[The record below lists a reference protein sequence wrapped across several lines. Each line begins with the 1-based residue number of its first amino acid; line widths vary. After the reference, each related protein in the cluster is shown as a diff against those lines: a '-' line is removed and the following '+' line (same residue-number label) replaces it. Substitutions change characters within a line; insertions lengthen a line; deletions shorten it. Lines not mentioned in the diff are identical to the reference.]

1 MQIYKKTSDS
11 PKIVGN
17 NSSVKFLCRKTS
29 ISVGIPYF
37 CSMKRISLAIALC
50 SVCALSFSQ
59 AKVAIDTISRG
70 NLSVVIFDDKT
81 WQYIE
86 IQSDVK
92 SATID
97 TADIKSENWVTTSV
111 YAQNP
116 DYART
121 KDASVIN
128 FGDGTSCFPAKGKV
142 VSSFGM
148 RSGKMHT
155 GIDIVLNY
163 GDSVVAAFDG
173 IVRFA
178 GWSGSKYGNAVVVRH
193 YNGLE
198 TVYAHLDDVKCK
210 VNQKVNAGEILGFGG
225 KTSNHLHFETRLKD
239 NAFDPELVFNT
250 QTGALVA
257 DRIPIYASNFDYM
270 KFVDNSQYHIVKSGD
285 TLYGIARK
293 YKVSVKQICDLNGI
307 KESSILSVG
316 KRLKLRP

>member
-1 MQIYKKTSDS
+1 
-11 PKIVGN
+11 
-17 NSSVKFLCRKTS
+17 
-29 ISVGIPYF
+29 
-37 CSMKRISLAIALC
+37 MKRMTIFVALC
-50 SVCALSFSQ
+50 LLCALSFAQ
-59 AKVAIDTISRG
+59 VKTPVDTISRG

-86 IQSDVK
+86 IQSDIK

-97 TADIKSENWVTTSV
+97 TTDIKAENWVTTSV

-121 KDASVIN
+121 IDASVID
-128 FGDGTSCFPAKGKV
+128 FGNAASSFPAKGKV

-163 GDSVVAAFDG
+163 GDAVVAAFDG

-210 VNQKVNAGEILGFGG
+210 VNQKVSAGEILGFGG

-285 TLYGIARK
+285 TLSAIARK
-293 YKVSVKQICDLNGI
+293 YHVSVRQICDLNGI
-307 KESSILSVG
+307 KETSILSIG
-316 KRLKLRP
+316 KRLRLR

>member
-1 MQIYKKTSDS
+1 MTIF
-11 PKIVGN
+11 V
-17 NSSVKFLCRKTS
+17 
-29 ISVGIPYF
+29 
-37 CSMKRISLAIALC
+37 ALC
-50 SVCALSFSQ
+50 LVCALSFAQ
-59 AKVAIDTISRG
+59 VKTPVDTISRG
-70 NLSVVIFDDKT
+70 NLNVILYDDKS

-86 IQSDVK
+86 IQTDVK

-97 TADIKSENWVTTSV
+97 TTDIKAENWVTTSV

-121 KDASVIN
+121 KDTCVID
-128 FGDGTSCFPAKGKV
+128 FGNDSCSFPAKGKV

-155 GIDIVLNY
+155 GIDIALKS
-163 GDSVVAAFDG
+163 GDAVVAAFDG

-198 TVYAHLDDVKCK
+198 TVYAHLDEVKCK
-210 VNQKVNAGEILGFGG
+210 VDQKINAGETVGVGG

-239 NAFDPELVFNT
+239 NAFDPEIVFNV

-270 KFVDNSQYHIVKSGD
+270 KYVDNSQYHIVKSGD

-316 KRLKLRP
+316 KRLRLR

>member
-1 MQIYKKTSDS
+1 
-11 PKIVGN
+11 
-17 NSSVKFLCRKTS
+17 
-29 ISVGIPYF
+29 
-37 CSMKRISLAIALC
+37 MKRISLAIALC
-50 SVCALSFSQ
+50 TVCTLSFSQ
-59 AKVAIDTISRG
+59 AKVAVDTISRG

-86 IQSDVK
+86 IQPDVK
-92 SATID
+92 STTID
-97 TADIKSENWVTTSV
+97 TTDIKAENWVTTSV

-121 KDASVIN
+121 KETSVIN
-128 FGDGTSCFPAKGKV
+128 FGDAASSFPAKGKV
-142 VSSFGM
+142 ISGFGM

-155 GIDIVLNY
+155 GIDIALNS
-163 GDSVVAAFDG
+163 GDDVVAAFDG

-198 TVYAHLDDVKCK
+198 TVYGHLDDVKCR
-210 VNQKVNAGEILGFGG
+210 VNQKVNAGETVGFGG

-239 NAFDPELVFNT
+239 NAFDPELIFNA

-257 DRIPIYASNFDYM
+257 DKIPIYASNFDYM
-270 KFVDNSQYHIVKSGD
+270 KFVDNSQYHVVKSGD

-307 KESSILSVG
+307 KETSILSVG

>member
-1 MQIYKKTSDS
+1 
-11 PKIVGN
+11 
-17 NSSVKFLCRKTS
+17 
-29 ISVGIPYF
+29 
-37 CSMKRISLAIALC
+37 MKRMTIFVALC
-50 SVCALSFSQ
+50 LVCALSFAQ
-59 AKVAIDTISRG
+59 VKTPVDTISRG
-70 NLSVVIFDDKT
+70 NLNVILYDDKS

-86 IQSDVK
+86 IQSDAK

-97 TADIKSENWVTTSV
+97 TADIKAENWVTTSV

-121 KDASVIN
+121 KDTCVID
-128 FGDGTSCFPAKGKV
+128 FGNDSSSFPANGKV

-155 GIDIVLNY
+155 GIDIALNS
-163 GDSVVAAFDG
+163 GDAIVAAFDG

-198 TVYAHLDDVKCK
+198 TVYAHLDEVKCK
-210 VNQKVNAGEILGFGG
+210 VDQKINAGETVGVGG
-225 KTSNHLHFETRLKD
+225 KTLNHLHFETRLKD
-239 NAFDPELVFNT
+239 NAFDPEIVFNV

-270 KFVDNSQYHIVKSGD
+270 KYVDNSQYHIVKSGD

-316 KRLKLRP
+316 KRLRLR

>member
-1 MQIYKKTSDS
+1 
-11 PKIVGN
+11 
-17 NSSVKFLCRKTS
+17 
-29 ISVGIPYF
+29 
-37 CSMKRISLAIALC
+37 MKRISLAIALC
-50 SVCALSFSQ
+50 AVCTLSFSQ
-59 AKVAIDTISRG
+59 AKVAVDTISRG

-86 IQSDVK
+86 IKPDVK

-121 KDASVIN
+121 KDASVIT
-128 FGDGTSCFPAKGKV
+128 FGDAAYSFPAKGKV

-210 VNQKVNAGEILGFGG
+210 VDQKINAGETVGVGG

-239 NAFDPELVFNT
+239 NAFDPELVFNV

-285 TLYGIARK
+285 TLSAIARK
-293 YKVSVKQICDLNGI
+293 YHVSVRQICDLNGI

>member
-1 MQIYKKTSDS
+1 MTFLHKKTF
-11 PKIVGN
+11 PLV
-17 NSSVKFLCRKTS
+17 R
-29 ISVGIPYF
+29 IPYF
-37 CSMKRISLAIALC
+37 CNMKRISLAIALC
-50 SVCALSFSQ
+50 TVCSFTFSQ
-59 AKVAIDTISRG
+59 AKVAVDTISRG
-70 NLSVVIFDDKT
+70 NLSVVLYNDKT
-81 WQYIE
+81 WQYTE
-86 IQSDVK
+86 IQSTAKIV
-92 SATID
+92 TTD
-97 TADIKSENWVTTSV
+97 TADITAQNWVTTSV
-111 YAQNP
+111 NAQNP

-121 KDASVIN
+121 KDASVID
-128 FGDGTSCFPAKGKV
+128 FGDAASSFPAKGKV

-155 GIDIVLNY
+155 GIDIALKS
-163 GDSVVAAFDG
+163 GDSIVAAFDG

-198 TVYAHLDDVKCK
+198 TVYAHLDEVNCK
-210 VNQKVNAGEILGFGG
+210 ANQKINAGETVGVGG

-239 NAFDPELVFNT
+239 NAFDPEIVFNV

-270 KFVDNSQYHIVKSGD
+270 KFVDNSQYHVVKSGD
-285 TLYGIARK
+285 TLYAISRK

>member
-1 MQIYKKTSDS
+1 
-11 PKIVGN
+11 
-17 NSSVKFLCRKTS
+17 
-29 ISVGIPYF
+29 
-37 CSMKRISLAIALC
+37 MKRISLAIALC
-50 SVCALSFSQ
+50 SVCTLSFSQ
-59 AKVAIDTISRG
+59 AKVAVDTISRG
-70 NLSVVIFDDKT
+70 NLSVILYNDKS

-86 IQSDVK
+86 IQPDLK

-97 TADIKSENWVTTSV
+97 TTDIKSENWVTTSV

-121 KDASVIN
+121 KETSVIN
-128 FGDGTSCFPAKGKV
+128 FGGAASSFPAKGKL
-142 VSSFGM
+142 VSGFGM

-155 GIDIVLNY
+155 GIDIALNS
-163 GDSVVAAFDG
+163 GDAVVAAFDG

-210 VNQKVNAGEILGFGG
+210 VNQNVNAGETIGICG
-225 KTSNHLHFETRLKD
+225 TAYNHLHFETRLKD
-239 NAFDPELVFNT
+239 NAFDPELIFNA

-270 KFVDNSQYHIVKSGD
+270 KFVDNSQYHVVKSGD
-285 TLYGIARK
+285 TLSAIARK
-293 YKVSVKQICDLNGI
+293 YHVSVKQICDLNGI
-307 KESSILSVG
+307 KESSILSIG

>member
-1 MQIYKKTSDS
+1 
-11 PKIVGN
+11 
-17 NSSVKFLCRKTS
+17 
-29 ISVGIPYF
+29 
-37 CSMKRISLAIALC
+37 MKRISLAIALC
-50 SVCALSFSQ
+50 IVCTLSFSQ
-59 AKVAIDTISRG
+59 AKVAVDTISRG

-81 WQYIE
+81 WKYIE
-86 IQSDVK
+86 IQPDIK
-92 SATID
+92 STTID
-97 TADIKSENWVTTSV
+97 TTDIKAENWVTTSV

-128 FGDGTSCFPAKGKV
+128 FGDAACSFPAKGKV
-142 VSSFGM
+142 VSQFGM

-178 GWSGSKYGNAVVVRH
+178 GWSGSKYGNAVVIRH

-210 VNQKVNAGEILGFGG
+210 VNQKVSAGEILGVGG

-239 NAFDPELVFNT
+239 NAFDPELVFNA

-285 TLYGIARK
+285 TLSAIARK
-293 YKVSVKQICDLNGI
+293 YHVSVRQICDLNGI
-307 KESSILSVG
+307 KETSILSIG
-316 KRLKLRP
+316 KRLRLR

>member
-1 MQIYKKTSDS
+1 
-11 PKIVGN
+11 
-17 NSSVKFLCRKTS
+17 
-29 ISVGIPYF
+29 
-37 CSMKRISLAIALC
+37 MKRISLAIALFA
-50 SVCALSFSQ
+50 VCTLSFSQ
-59 AKVAIDTISRG
+59 AKVAVDTISRG

-86 IQSDVK
+86 IQPDVK
-92 SATID
+92 SVTID
-97 TADIKSENWVTTSV
+97 TTDIKSENWVTTSV

-128 FGDGTSCFPAKGKV
+128 FGDGASCFPAKGKV

-155 GIDIVLNY
+155 GIDIAINY

-210 VNQKVNAGEILGFGG
+210 VNQKINAGEIVGVGG

-239 NAFDPELVFNT
+239 NAFDPEIVFNV

-285 TLYGIARK
+285 TLYAIARK

>member
-1 MQIYKKTSDS
+1 MQIYKKTSDP

-50 SVCALSFSQ
+50 SVCALSFAQ
-59 AKVAIDTISRG
+59 VKTPVDTISRG
-70 NLSVVIFDDKT
+70 NLSVILYDDKS
-81 WQYIE
+81 WQYLE
-86 IQSDVK
+86 IQPDVK

-97 TADIKSENWVTTSV
+97 TTDIKAENWVTTSV

-121 KDASVIN
+121 KDASVID
-128 FGDGTSCFPAKGKV
+128 FGEAASSFPAKGKV
-142 VSSFGM
+142 VSRFGM

-155 GIDIVLNY
+155 GIDIALKS
-163 GDSVVAAFDG
+163 GDAVFAAFDG

-239 NAFDPELVFNT
+239 NAFDPELVFNA

-285 TLYGIARK
+285 TLSAIARK
-293 YKVSVKQICDLNGI
+293 YHVSVKQICDLNGI

>member
-1 MQIYKKTSDS
+1 
-11 PKIVGN
+11 
-17 NSSVKFLCRKTS
+17 
-29 ISVGIPYF
+29 
-37 CSMKRISLAIALC
+37 MKRISLAIALC

-59 AKVAIDTISRG
+59 AKVAVDTISRG

-86 IQSDVK
+86 IQPDLK

-97 TADIKSENWVTTSV
+97 TTDIKSENWVTTSV

-121 KDASVIN
+121 KDASVID
-128 FGDGTSCFPAKGKV
+128 FGEAASCFPAKGKV
-142 VSSFGM
+142 VSQFGM

-155 GIDIVLNY
+155 GIDIALSS
-163 GDSVVAAFDG
+163 GTSVVAAFDG

-210 VNQKVNAGEILGFGG
+210 VNQNVNAGETIGICG
-225 KTSNHLHFETRLKD
+225 TAYNHLHFETRLKD
-239 NAFDPELVFNT
+239 NAFDPELIFNA

-270 KFVDNSQYHIVKSGD
+270 KFVDNSQYHVVKSGD
-285 TLYGIARK
+285 TLSAIARK
-293 YKVSVKQICDLNGI
+293 YHVSVKQICDLNGI
-307 KESSILSVG
+307 KESSILSIG

>member
-1 MQIYKKTSDS
+1 
-11 PKIVGN
+11 
-17 NSSVKFLCRKTS
+17 
-29 ISVGIPYF
+29 
-37 CSMKRISLAIALC
+37 MKRISLAIALC
-50 SVCALSFSQ
+50 SVCALSFAQ
-59 AKVAIDTISRG
+59 VKTPVDTISRG
-70 NLSVVIFDDKT
+70 NLSVILYDDKT

-86 IQSDVK
+86 IQPDLK

-97 TADIKSENWVTTSV
+97 TTDIKSENWVTTSV

-121 KDASVIN
+121 KDACVID
-128 FGDGTSCFPAKGKV
+128 FGDAACSFPAKGKV
-142 VSSFGM
+142 FSSFGM
-148 RSGKMHT
+148 RGGKMHT

-163 GDSVVAAFDG
+163 GDAVVVAFDG

-178 GWSGSKYGNAVVVRH
+178 GRSGSKYGNAVVIRH

-210 VNQKVNAGEILGFGG
+210 VNQKVSAGETIGVGG

-239 NAFDPELVFNT
+239 NAFDPELVFNA

-270 KFVDNSQYHIVKSGD
+270 KFVDNSQYHVVKSGD
-285 TLYGIARK
+285 TLSAIARK
-293 YKVSVKQICDLNGI
+293 YHVSVKQICDLNGI
-307 KESSILSVG
+307 KETSILSIG
-316 KRLKLRP
+316 KRLRLR

>member
-1 MQIYKKTSDS
+1 
-11 PKIVGN
+11 
-17 NSSVKFLCRKTS
+17 
-29 ISVGIPYF
+29 
-37 CSMKRISLAIALC
+37 MKRISLAIALC
-50 SVCALSFSQ
+50 TVCTLSFSQ
-59 AKVAIDTISRG
+59 AKVAVDTISRG
-70 NLSVVIFDDKT
+70 NLSVILYDDKS

-86 IQSDVK
+86 IQPDVK

-97 TADIKSENWVTTSV
+97 TTDIKSENWVTTSV

-121 KDASVIN
+121 KDASVID
-128 FGDGTSCFPAKGKV
+128 FGEAASCFPAKGKV
-142 VSSFGM
+142 VSQFGM

-155 GIDIVLNY
+155 GIDIALKS
-163 GDSVVAAFDG
+163 GDAVVAAFDG

-210 VNQKVNAGEILGFGG
+210 VNQNVNAGETIGVGG

-239 NAFDPELVFNT
+239 NAFDPELVFNA

-285 TLYGIARK
+285 TLSAIARK
-293 YKVSVKQICDLNGI
+293 YHVSVKQICDLNGI
-307 KESSILSVG
+307 KESSILSIG

>member
-1 MQIYKKTSDS
+1 
-11 PKIVGN
+11 
-17 NSSVKFLCRKTS
+17 
-29 ISVGIPYF
+29 
-37 CSMKRISLAIALC
+37 MKRISLAIALC
-50 SVCALSFSQ
+50 IVCTLSFSQ
-59 AKVAIDTISRG
+59 AKVAVDTISRG

-86 IQSDVK
+86 IQPDIK
-92 SATID
+92 SVTID
-97 TADIKSENWVTTSV
+97 TADIESENWVTTSV

-121 KDASVIN
+121 KEACVIN
-128 FGDGTSCFPAKGKV
+128 FGDAACSFPANGKV

-148 RSGKMHT
+148 RGGKMHT

-163 GDSVVAAFDG
+163 GDAVVVAFDG

-210 VNQKVNAGEILGFGG
+210 VNQKVNAGEILGVGG

-239 NAFDPELVFNT
+239 NAFDPELVFNA

-270 KFVDNSQYHIVKSGD
+270 KFVDNSQYHVVKSGD
-285 TLYGIARK
+285 TLSAIARK
-293 YKVSVKQICDLNGI
+293 YHVSVKQICDLNGI
-307 KESSILSVG
+307 KETSILSIG
-316 KRLKLRP
+316 KRLRLR

>member
-1 MQIYKKTSDS
+1 
-11 PKIVGN
+11 
-17 NSSVKFLCRKTS
+17 
-29 ISVGIPYF
+29 
-37 CSMKRISLAIALC
+37 MKRISLAIALC
-50 SVCALSFSQ
+50 IVCTLSFSQ
-59 AKVAIDTISRG
+59 AKVAVDTISRG

-81 WQYIE
+81 WKYIE
-86 IQSDVK
+86 IQPDIK
-92 SATID
+92 STTID
-97 TADIKSENWVTTSV
+97 TTDIKAENWVTTSV

-128 FGDGTSCFPAKGKV
+128 FGDAACSFPAKGKV
-142 VSSFGM
+142 VSQFGM

-178 GWSGSKYGNAVVVRH
+178 GWSGSKYGNAVVIRH

-210 VNQKVNAGEILGFGG
+210 FNQKVSAGEILGVGG

-239 NAFDPELVFNT
+239 NAFDPELVFNA

-285 TLYGIARK
+285 TLSAIARK
-293 YKVSVKQICDLNGI
+293 YHVSVRQICDLNGI
-307 KESSILSVG
+307 KETSILSIG
-316 KRLKLRP
+316 KRLRLR

>member
-1 MQIYKKTSDS
+1 
-11 PKIVGN
+11 
-17 NSSVKFLCRKTS
+17 
-29 ISVGIPYF
+29 
-37 CSMKRISLAIALC
+37 MKRISLAIALC
-50 SVCALSFSQ
+50 TVCSFTFSQ
-59 AKVAIDTISRG
+59 AKVAVDTISRG
-70 NLSVVIFDDKT
+70 NLSVVLYNDKT

-86 IQSDVK
+86 IQSTAKIV
-92 SATID
+92 TTD
-97 TADIKSENWVTTSV
+97 TADITAQNWVTTSV

-121 KDASVIN
+121 KDTCVID
-128 FGDGTSCFPAKGKV
+128 FGNDICSFPAKGKV
-142 VSSFGM
+142 VSQFGM

-155 GIDIVLNY
+155 GIDIALNS
-163 GDSVVAAFDG
+163 GDAVVAVFDG

-198 TVYAHLDDVKCK
+198 TVYAHLDEVNCK
-210 VNQKVNAGEILGFGG
+210 ANQKINAGEILGFGG

-239 NAFDPELVFNT
+239 NAFDPELVFNV

-270 KFVDNSQYHIVKSGD
+270 KFVDNSQYHVVKSGD
-285 TLYGIARK
+285 TLYAISRK